1 MSVSYGQVKGR
12 KHPALQPLPPA
23 PEATAPAKTAK
34 PYDASRPVVAD
45 GSLRFSC
52 AREAADALG
61 VRLSGV
67 RKALRGVQSTC
78 GGHTFEYE
86 EDAS

>member
-23 PEATAPAKTAK
+23 PEVPAPAKPAK
-34 PYDASRPVVAD
+34 IYDASRPVVSD

-67 RKALRGVQSTC
+67 RKVLRGAQSTC
-78 GGHTFEYE
+78 GGHAFEYA
-86 EDAS
+86 DGAS

>member
-12 KHPALQPLPPA
+12 KHPALQPLPSA
-23 PEATAPAKTAK
+23 PEAVASAK
-34 PYDASRPVVAD
+34 PVAIYDPARPVVAD

-78 GGHTFEYE
+78 GGHTFEYAK
-86 EDAS
+86 DAS